1 LTLRTPYAYIVGM
14 ADLLGTFEQAV
25 LLTILRLGDDAY
37 GRAILRQ
44 VQTSL
49 GRSVVA
55 GAIYTTLD
63 RLEQRGFVASKLA
76 PGTAIRGGRA
86 RRYYTVVAEGNRALL
101 DARRTLAK
109 MWQGVK
115 LPAGVKSSTAKPHH
129 DGRNCC
135 WSRCCRR
142 AIVRP

>member
-1 LTLRTPYAYIVGM
+1 MDCSGLFARSERVKNDLLTLSPSYAYIVGM

-25 LLTILRLGDDAY
+25 LLSILRLGEDAY

-44 VQTSL
+44 VQVSL
-49 GRSVVA
+49 GRDVAA

-86 RRYYTVVAEGNRALL
+86 RRYYVVAAAGKRVLA
-101 DARRTLAK
+101 DAQKTLAK

-115 LPAGVKSSTAKPHH
+115 LPVEVKS
-129 DGRNCC
+129 
-135 WSRCCRR
+135 
-142 AIVRP
+142 

>member
-1 LTLRTPYAYIVGM
+1 MDGSGLFARSDRVKNHLLTLSPSYAYIVGM

-25 LLTILRLGDDAY
+25 LLSILRLGEDAY

-44 VQTSL
+44 VQAL
-49 GRSVVA
+49 LARSVVA
-55 GAIYTTLD
+55 GAVYTTLD

-86 RRYYTVVAEGNRALL
+86 RRYYVVAAAGNRVLA
-101 DARRTLAK
+101 DAQKTLAK

-115 LPAGVKSSTAKPHH
+115 LPVGVKS
-129 DGRNCC
+129 
-135 WSRCCRR
+135 
-142 AIVRP
+142 

>member
-1 LTLRTPYAYIVGM
+1 MYGSELFARSEKVKNDLLTLLASYAYIVGM

-25 LLTILRLGDDAY
+25 LLSILRLGEDAY

-44 VQTSL
+44 VQVSL
-49 GRSVVA
+49 ARSVVA
-55 GAIYTTLD
+55 GAVYTTLD

-86 RRYYTVVAEGNRALL
+86 RRYYVVAAAGNRVLA
-101 DARRTLAK
+101 DAQKTLAK

-115 LPAGVKSSTAKPHH
+115 LPVGVKS
-129 DGRNCC
+129 
-135 WSRCCRR
+135 
-142 AIVRP
+142 